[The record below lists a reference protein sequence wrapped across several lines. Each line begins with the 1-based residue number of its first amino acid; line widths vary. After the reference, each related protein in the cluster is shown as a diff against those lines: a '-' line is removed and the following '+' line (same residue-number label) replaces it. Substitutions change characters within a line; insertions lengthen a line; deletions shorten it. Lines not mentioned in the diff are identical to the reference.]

1 MTPFG
6 CKYTKMAFWKNVFV
20 LWFLISPDE
29 AYAVHSGQQEKGL
42 QKGTAACRQA
52 GLLQKK
58 IPSEEM
64 GL

>member
-1 MTPFG
+1 
-6 CKYTKMAFWKNVFV
+6 MAFWKNVFV